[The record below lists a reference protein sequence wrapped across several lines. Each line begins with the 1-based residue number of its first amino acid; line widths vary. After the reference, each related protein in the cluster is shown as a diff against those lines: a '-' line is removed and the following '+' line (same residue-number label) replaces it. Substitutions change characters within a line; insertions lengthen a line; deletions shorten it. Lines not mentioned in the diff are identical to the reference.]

1 MTPKRVIRRQKRL
14 IPASNCGTRR
24 RRCVCVR
31 AKGHTAGSWRFGTG
45 SVKWISGWGSPVMQ
59 LPPYDLCSI
68 HHKSYRERDVITIV
82 IIFGALPRNRLIWVL
97 HERAWMIVVSV
108 KLTSLECL
116 AISIATKKAKGA
128 VAIRKVR

>member
-14 IPASNCGTRR
+14 IPASNCGTGR

-59 LPPYDLCSI
+59 LPPRALWLIYPATLLA
-68 HHKSYRERDVITIV
+68 RGVITAAILFCV
-82 IIFGALPRNRLIWVL
+82 LPRRALILALLGRPWTTGVGV
-97 HERAWMIVVSV
+97 M
-108 KLTSLECL
+108 LTTLW
-116 AISIATKKAKGA
+116 
-128 VAIRKVR
+128 